1 LMAGQLRNRQKVC
14 YGLFFLPYPRRS
26 VVEQLNQGKKI
37 KEVAPN
43 AGKRPC
49 GMRQRE
55 RREARPTES
64 DECNKGNDWRETAL
78 LPVTAYWNAP

>member
-43 AGKRPC
+43 DA
-49 GMRQRE
+49 E
-55 RREARPTES
+55 RRVE
-64 DECNKGNDWRETAL
+64 
-78 LPVTAYWNAP
+78 